1 MIASMVFYVGKKERK
16 NKERWKADE
25 RILAAYRITWP
36 CVRGLAS
43 ALQRPPTAPVI
54 TELGPAGE
62 HELCAK
68 IYRASVPLSLV
79 REAAAAL
86 CCSRGLR
93 SLLQPPNRDI
103 PRAYMY
109 LLLGC
114 ELLSRACALQKA
126 GGRERKCKLRPQK
139 PPTFLPMY
147 YLFFLFLYSR
157 FLFSNKLVS
166 VLSQQQHKQE

>member
-114 ELLSRACALQKA
+114 ELLSRACALQKE
-126 GGRERKCKLRPQK
+126 ERWSRKEVQVEATK
-139 PPTFLPMY
+139 TSNISTYVLPI
-147 YLFFLFLYSR
+147 LSISLLSFP
-157 FLFSNKLVS
+157 
-166 VLSQQQHKQE
+166 VLEQTCECVITTAA